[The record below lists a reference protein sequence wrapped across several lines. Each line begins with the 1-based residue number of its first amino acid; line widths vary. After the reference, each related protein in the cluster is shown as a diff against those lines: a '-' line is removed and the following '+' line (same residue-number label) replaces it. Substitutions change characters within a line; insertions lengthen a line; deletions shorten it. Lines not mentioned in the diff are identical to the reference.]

1 MKKINLSYKSILF
14 TLLLAL
20 LFIPWVQ
27 NKLHP
32 VSLRPLAGAIAQPE
46 YQPFQLKNWF
56 TGEYQET
63 KETFLNASFG
73 FRNFFV
79 RLNNQISFSLFH
91 KARANGVI
99 IGKENYLFEE
109 NYIRA
114 INGTDFIGTD
124 STLHRFKLL
133 QLVSDSLKA
142 HGKDLIVVLAAGKG
156 TFYREYIPD
165 HRKKPKSNTNYEMH
179 ASLARDSDL
188 HVIDFNRYLLNEK
201 TTSPYP
207 LYPRY
212 GIHWS
217 TYAACRIADSL
228 TRYIEH
234 IREIDL
240 PGVYFT
246 EVRKEPA
253 HGDDID
259 ISEGM
264 NLLFALKPDTMGYPL
279 MKFEPDNGQVKP
291 SLLVISDS
299 YFWGMYNFGIA
310 RCFRECHFW
319 FYNQQVYPET
329 FTKPLATSDL
339 NLKEQLMK
347 HDVVV
352 IMATEANLAKL
363 GWGFIEKAARVFSL
377 TPEEQQQ
384 ADFDLK
390 VKALTDYIKTDKA
403 WLEAIKKKAEAKNI
417 SLDSM
422 IELDAIYMVKNPGK

>member
-1 MKKINLSYKSILF
+1 MKKLNISYKSTLL
-14 TLLLAL
+14 TLLLGL

-27 NKLHP
+27 NKLQP
-32 VSLRPLAGAIAQPE
+32 VTLRPLAGAITQPE
-46 YQPFQLKNWF
+46 YQPFRVKSWF
-56 TGEYQET
+56 TGEYQEA

-73 FRNFFV
+73 FRSFFV
-79 RLNNQISFSLFH
+79 RINNQISFSLFN

-99 IGKENYLFEE
+99 IGKENYLFET

-114 INGTDFIGTD
+114 INGADFIGTD
-124 STLHRFKLL
+124 STLHRFQRL

-165 HRKKPKSNTNYEMH
+165 RLKKPKGKTNYELH
-179 ASLARDSDL
+179 TELARQSGL
-188 HVIDFNRYLLNEK
+188 RVIDFNSWLLHEK

-217 TYAACRIADSL
+217 TYAACRVADSL

-234 IREIDL
+234 IRGIDI
-240 PGVYFT
+240 PGLMLG
-246 EVRKEPA
+246 EVSREPA

-264 NLLFALKPDTMGYPL
+264 NLLFTLTPDTLGYPVL
-279 MKFEPDNGQVKP
+279 SFESDSGRVKP

-299 YFWGMYNFGIA
+299 YFWGMYNFGIS
-310 RCFRECHFW
+310 RSFGECHFW

-329 FTKPLATSDL
+329 FTKQLTTSEL

-352 IMATEANLAKL
+352 IMATEANLPNL
-363 GWGFIEKAARVFSL
+363 GWGFVEKAARVFSP
-377 TPEEQQQ
+377 TPEEQQK
-384 ADFDLK
+384 ADFDQK

-403 WLEAIKKKAEAKNI
+403 WLEAIRKKADAKNI

-422 IELDAIYMVKNPGK
+422 VLLDAIYMVRNPGK